1 MNRSE
6 LLACLKLDSFI
17 ALDFET
23 TGLQVE
29 TDRPIE
35 VAAILF
41 KNGKPSE
48 RYATLINPLIPI
60 SDMIADITGITND
73 MVSNAPKESEMV
85 DKLFDF
91 LGNTP
96 IVAHN
101 TPFDVSFLQ
110 AMAKRH
116 KK

>member
-1 MNRSE
+1 M
-6 LLACLKLDSFI
+6 
-17 ALDFET
+17 
-23 TGLQVE
+23 E

-101 TPFDVSFLQ
+101 TPLTYRFCRPWRNVI
-110 AMAKRH
+110 
-116 KK
+116 KKNF

>member
-1 MNRSE
+1 MNQSE

-48 RYATLINPLIPI
+48 RY
-60 SDMIADITGITND
+60 
-73 MVSNAPKESEMV
+73 
-85 DKLFDF
+85 
-91 LGNTP
+91 
-96 IVAHN
+96 
-101 TPFDVSFLQ
+101 DVSFLQ
-110 AMAKRH
+110 AMAQRH
-116 KK
+116 KKEFFEREFYDTLTLSRAFLFFSTYA